1 MVFIL
6 LGIAALISAAVSLS
20 FGGTSISFKELFA
33 ALMEPS
39 GTGITEVIIW
49 KIRIPR
55 MMLAAFVGMGLAASG
70 CVLQGMLRNPL
81 ADPYTLGISGGA
93 AFGATLAVITGLSSL
108 SILSLPAAAFVGS
121 LACFYAVY
129 FAASSKNFSVHSLIL
144 TGVIF
149 GFIFSSMVLFILA
162 VVSPEKMHSSLIWL
176 MGDLSTSDTRLIKI
190 VGVIVSANKD
200 IRLTLDKVPRIM
212 ADLQIAYTQAVMIE
226 NGPTPTSASLPP
238 PQPSSEPNLAG
249 KIFQAVHVETKLNAG
264 AAALANRF
272 GASQEEV
279 TAAVKT
285 LQTQKMVKIEV
296 DGLTPYLVP
305 V

>member
-1 MVFIL
+1 MMSRPIWQRRTQISTNRNVSVVLWPPTEGEHGPMPPSIV
-6 LGIAALISAAVSLS
+6 IAE
-20 FGGTSISFKELFA
+20 GKNEGT
-33 ALMEPS
+33 
-39 GTGITEVIIW
+39 
-49 KIRIPR
+49 RD
-55 MMLAAFVGMGLAASG
+55 
-70 CVLQGMLRNPL
+70 NPKW
-81 ADPYTLGISGGA
+81 T
-93 AFGATLAVITGLSSL
+93 
-108 SILSLPAAAFVGS
+108 
-121 LACFYAVY
+121 
-129 FAASSKNFSVHSLIL
+129 
-144 TGVIF
+144 
-149 GFIFSSMVLFILA
+149 
-162 VVSPEKMHSSLIWL
+162 
-176 MGDLSTSDTRLIKI
+176 
-190 VGVIVSANKD
+190 NKD